1 MPEKGI
7 KTYPVLLAGG
17 IGSRLWPVSREL
29 FPKQLV
35 NLAGDDSLIQDTIK
49 RLSPLLDT
57 DNVRIVCGNDHYYE
71 VLRHLEEINVSSAGK
86 VISEPCGRNTA
97 PAILLAVLTILK
109 KEKDAV
115 ILVFPSDHVISDQA
129 GFHESLRKAVELA
142 NMNKVVTFGIKPN
155 YPETGYGYIEGGK
168 SVNGNA
174 FEVRRFVE
182 KPDEKTARHYLKA
195 GNFYWNSGMFAF
207 KASVLL
213 KEFQTYEPGMLK
225 GIKKIV
231 SQSDKVPM
239 DLYDKIPNISID
251 YAIMEKTKKG
261 VVMPVDFGWSDIG
274 SWKSLYDFL
283 PKGKDNNVVEGDVI
297 LQDTRNS
304 FIRSEDRL
312 VVTNSI
318 ENMVVVD
325 TPDTVFISSLEDSC
339 NVKSVVTKLKALGRK
354 EFKSHVTVYR
364 PWGTYTILEENND
377 SKIKRIIVYP
387 GAKLSLQMHYHRSE
401 HWIVAQGTAK
411 ITNGD
416 KVIILKENESTF
428 VPKATRH
435 RLENPGRI
443 PVHIIEVQMGKYLEE
458 DDIVR
463 FDDDFG
469 RDKEEPRQKI
479 VKKAVEKPAKGKAVK
494 AKTSKAEKK
503 GK

>member
-1 MPEKGI
+1 MQKKEV
-7 KTYPVLLAGG
+7 KTCPVLLAGG
-17 IGSRLWPVSREL
+17 VGSRLWPVSREL

-49 RLSPLLDT
+49 RLSPVFDI
-57 DNVRIVCGNDHYYE
+57 DNVRIVCGDDHYYE
-71 VLRHLEEINVSSAGK
+71 VLRHLEEIDVSSDDK

-97 PAILLAVLTILK
+97 PAILLAVLSILK
-109 KEKDAV
+109 QEKDAV
-115 ILVFPSDHVISDQA
+115 ILVFPSDHVISDQTE
-129 GFHESLRKAVELA
+129 FHASLQRAVALA
-142 NMNKVVTFGIKPN
+142 NMNRIVTFGIKPN
-155 YPETGYGYIEGGK
+155 CPETGYGYIEGGK
-168 SVNGNA
+168 SMFGDSFA
-174 FEVRRFVE
+174 IKRFIE
-182 KPDEKTARHYLKA
+182 KPDEKTARRYLKA

-207 KASVLL
+207 KASVLI
-213 KEFQTYEPGMLK
+213 KEFQTYEPGILK
-225 GIKKIV
+225 KIKKIV
-231 SQSDKVPM
+231 SKGGPVPF
-239 DLYDKIPNISID
+239 DLYEKIPDISID
-251 YAIMEKTKKG
+251 YAIMEKTKQG
-261 VVMPVDFGWSDIG
+261 VVLPVDFGWSDIG

-283 PKGKDNNVVEGDVI
+283 PKGKDNNVIEGDVI

-304 FIRSEDRL
+304 FVRSEDRL

-318 ENMVVVD
+318 ENIVVVD
-325 TPDTVFISSLEDSC
+325 TPDTVFVSSLEESR
-339 NVKSVVTKLKALGRK
+339 NVKSVVSKLKKLGRK

-377 SKIKRIIVYP
+377 SKIKRIVVYP

-428 VPKATRH
+428 VPKTTRH
-435 RLENPGRI
+435 RIENPGRI
-443 PVHIIEVQMGKYLEE
+443 PLHIIEVQMGKYLGE

-469 RDKEEPRQKI
+469 RDKEEPRKKS
-479 VKKAVEKPAKGKAVK
+479 VKKKVVTAKK
-494 AKTSKAEKK
+494 KK